1 MGRVYKPKEKFEPI
15 LALSHKR
22 ACGKDVFYEV
32 SVGEE
37 NWNKGKNVIK
47 VRMLDEEK
55 KARGRKCPSYGSKKE
70 LDKVI
75 EQLLKLRDQLPEE

>member
-1 MGRVYKPKEKFEPI
+1 MRRVYNPKEKSEPI

-22 ACGKDVFYEV
+22 ICGNDVFYEV

-47 VRMLDEEK
+47 VRMLDEK
-55 KARGRKCPSYGSKKE
+55 KKVCGRKCPSYGSKKE

-75 EQLLKLRDQLPEE
+75 EQLMKLRDQLPEE